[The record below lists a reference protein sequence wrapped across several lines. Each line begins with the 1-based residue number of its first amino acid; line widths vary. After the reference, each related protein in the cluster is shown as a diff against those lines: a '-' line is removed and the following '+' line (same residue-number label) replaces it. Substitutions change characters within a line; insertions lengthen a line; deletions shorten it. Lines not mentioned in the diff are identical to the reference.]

1 MLALAAIALAVRVA
15 LVVSVSPALAV
26 DSGSYLDLAH
36 RLASGHLHGSPGA
49 RTPGYPAILLALG
62 YSPRAVWYLQALAGV
77 AATLLLYRLVRR
89 LGGAAPAAFAAA
101 LLYGIDLEFLALERT
116 ILTET
121 IACVLILLA
130 AALTVEV
137 AQRRAA
143 TMRWALALG
152 VTLAV
157 LCLVRPDAA
166 ALTAYLAAALAV
178 VAVRTRRRAPRP
190 LAIGAAVVLPA
201 VLVLGAWAAVNR
213 STIGVTTV
221 STVLGYNMIDHVA
234 PYVRAQPG
242 PDRAITAAYVAA
254 RTRRERHSDDLAN
267 LSADAQP
274 AMERAAHLDA
284 AHLSGRLLGIALGV
298 IARHPAAYLASSV
311 KQWPRFFLAPNY
323 AYGIARGGAAGAI
336 RAAWKVERGL
346 RLLICAAFAL
356 LCVTAIGLAL
366 ARRAGPLHPASAVLA
381 GAVAVGMLVASF
393 LAFGETG
400 RYGTVYYPLILA
412 VTASVAW
419 PRSRSAEA
427 RDRSPRMGP
436 ERLRLVR

>member
-1 MLALAAIALAVRVA
+1 
-15 LVVSVSPALAV
+15 
-26 DSGSYLDLAH
+26 
-36 RLASGHLHGSPGA
+36 
-49 RTPGYPAILLALG
+49 
-62 YSPRAVWYLQALAGV
+62 
-77 AATLLLYRLVRR
+77 
-89 LGGAAPAAFAAA
+89 
-101 LLYGIDLEFLALERT
+101 
-116 ILTET
+116 
-121 IACVLILLA
+121 
-130 AALTVEV
+130 
-137 AQRRAA
+137 
-143 TMRWALALG
+143 
-152 VTLAV
+152 
-157 LCLVRPDAA
+157 
-166 ALTAYLAAALAV
+166 
-178 VAVRTRRRAPRP
+178 
-190 LAIGAAVVLPA
+190 
-201 VLVLGAWAAVNR
+201 
-213 STIGVTTV
+213 
-221 STVLGYNMIDHVA
+221 MIDHVA

-242 PDRAITAAYVAA
+242 PARAITAAYVAA

-284 AHLSGRLLGIALGV
+284 AHLSGRLLGIAIGV

-323 AYGIARGGAAGAI
+323 AYGISRGGAAGAI

-356 LCVTAIGLAL
+356 LCVTAVGLAL
-366 ARRAGPLHPASAVLA
+366 ARRPGPLHPDAAVLA